1 MHILAIVL
9 KKGFRMLANT
19 FIPYLDPGNCICSE
33 ILIPLSEKV
42 KETCTGS
49 EMSFFFH
56 FRGGATV
63 LLCWNSWQIAGNIEI
78 SQPVQVGSISRFK
91 YQSLPSISIYI

>member
-1 MHILAIVL
+1 MHIRAIVL

-33 ILIPLSEKV
+33 ILIPLSEKA

-49 EMSFFFH
+49 EMSFFSFSG
-56 FRGGATV
+56 RGHSAP
-63 LLCWNSWQIAGNIEI
+63 LLEFLANSW
-78 SQPVQVGSISRFK
+78 K
-91 YQSLPSISIYI
+91 H